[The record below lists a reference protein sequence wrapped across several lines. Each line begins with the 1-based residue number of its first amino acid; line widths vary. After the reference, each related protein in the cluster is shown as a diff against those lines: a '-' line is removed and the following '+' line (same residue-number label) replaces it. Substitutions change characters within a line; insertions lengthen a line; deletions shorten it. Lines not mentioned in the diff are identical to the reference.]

1 MTKQEHINFWERQ
14 IDADYES
21 AEVLFKSGYY
31 AQSLFWAHLTL
42 EKLSKALWIKNN
54 TKHAPPFIHNL
65 LKIISQTK
73 DNFTTDQLEF
83 LADMNT
89 FQIKGRYPDY
99 AESLEKTITKDICK
113 EYLNKTKEMIIC
125 IREKLQ

>member
-1 MTKQEHINFWERQ
+1 MDVDF
-14 IDADYES
+14 ES
-21 AEVLFKSGYY
+21 AGVLYKAGYY
-31 AQSLFWAHLTL
+31 AQALFWAHLTL

-54 TKHAPPFIHNL
+54 VKNTPPFIHNL
-65 LKIISQTK
+65 LKIISQPN
-73 DNFTTDQLEF
+73 DNFTDEQLEI

-99 AESLEKTITKDICK
+99 AESLEKTITKDICG
-113 EYLNKTKEMIIC
+113 EYMNKTKEMILC